1 MISDALLARYHMPTL
16 AAYID
21 RHKSAGGFYATFLAQ
36 TDYVAAKLAEAAYL
50 GQTPRGRKP
59 GKKSIEC
66 KLKTELKRDAE
77 MMGKKRKGC

>member
-50 GQTPRGRKP
+50 GQTPNEDYTEVLAARQEAREE
-59 GKKSIEC
+59 IN
-66 KLKTELKRDAE
+66 KLKEARD
-77 MMGKKRKGC
+77 GI